1 MTMVTLC
8 NLSLTPTTAYN
19 CFCLLTRRTTIVS
32 ARPISRVLSI
42 FRPSSSSR
50 SSSAAGA
57 PPLPKRSATD
67 RRQGGSASRDK
78 DRDREFEAKW
88 AKGDW
93 PEWVK
98 KGEYLY
104 ERRTL
109 VEMGYSKDRV
119 VEALE
124 VNDFNL
130 MQATE
135 YLLSS

>member
-1 MTMVTLC
+1 PAANTKKSKDSADDFV
-8 NLSLTPTTAYN
+8 PPPVVK
-19 CFCLLTRRTTIVS
+19 RTNVS

-42 FRPSSSSR
+42 FRPSSNNR
-50 SSSAAGA
+50 SSVAGA
-57 PPLPKRSATD
+57 VPPLPKRSATD
-67 RRQGGSASRDK
+67 NSRQRGANKEKDK
-78 DRDREFEAKW
+78 DKEFEAKW

-93 PEWVK
+93 PDWVK

-130 MQATE
+130 TQATE